1 MGGCADRQVRGI
13 GNEEVDYDYYRI
25 LIERMRK
32 TSIENNQTTKNND
45 ENYLTEGYEMPKTE
59 EAITQ
64 DPLQDTIKRHKKT
77 NVFNN

>member
-13 GNEEVDYDYYRI
+13 GNEEVDHDYYRI

-32 TSIENNQTTKNND
+32 TSTENNQTTKNND
-45 ENYLTEGYEMPKTE
+45 ENYLTESYEMPQNE

-64 DPLQDTIKRHKKT
+64 DPLQDTVKRHKKKK
-77 NVFNN
+77 VINN